1 MNLERVD
8 LLQFFPKAKYY
19 TVRIEQRSTG
29 IQNSQPGQGVARIL
43 LHTARSIVI
52 DFTLPTVALTICFF
66 YIFFRGV
73 AQPGRAL
80 SSGDRRRVS
89 RKTPLLPGYGPV
101 TTKDGARLLTA
112 LTIGGRETLGRI

>member
-1 MNLERVD
+1 MNLEHVD

-52 DFTLPTVALTICFF
+52 HFALPTVALTICFF
-66 YIFFRGV
+66 YIFFGV
-73 AQPGRAL
+73 
-80 SSGDRRRVS
+80 
-89 RKTPLLPGYGPV
+89 
-101 TTKDGARLLTA
+101 
-112 LTIGGRETLGRI
+112 